1 MTEKFVITGMTCAAC
16 AAHVERAAASVPGVH
31 SASVNLMLGSLV
43 CDRDENVDPAAAI
56 VAAVTAAG
64 YGAVPESE
72 AWRDLHAEQ
81 DAAVKAMGRRLLWSV
96 VCLVPLFY
104 LSMGHM
110 MGLPVPMFMHTQ
122 PLLSAFVLLALT
134 VPILILNRSYFTV
147 GFSRLFKG
155 APNMDSLVALGA
167 AAGLVYS
174 LIEMGL
180 LAAGKVTGMPDLYFE
195 SAGMILALVT
205 VGKYLEE
212 RSKGKTTG
220 AITALLALA
229 PESAVVR
236 RDGKEVTVPT
246 EDIKAGETVIVRQG
260 GRIPVDGTVTAG
272 SGTVD
277 ESALTGES
285 MPVEK
290 TVGGKAVSATIL
302 TGGYLELT
310 ADRVGADTTLS
321 QIIQLMEQAAS
332 GKAPI
337 SRLADKISAVFVP
350 VVISIALL
358 AAILWAAVGGMGV
371 RFCLSIAIAVLVIS
385 CPCALGLAT
394 PVAITVATGKAAE
407 QGILVKS
414 AASLE
419 LMGRVDT
426 VVLDK
431 TGTVTEGKPRVT
443 DLLCAGGMTEDTLLS
458 AAASLEKPSEHPLA
472 GAIVAEAEKRGL
484 ALRPVSDFAAVAGGG
499 VAARAE
505 GTLLLAGN
513 EAFME
518 TSGVAVSEEM
528 KSGAA
533 RLAEDGKTPLFI
545 AAGTSLLGVIAV
557 ADVVKAD
564 SAAAIA
570 ALREMGCDVVLLTGD
585 NQRTADAIARQVG
598 VSRVIAQVLP
608 QDKARVVQELQAE
621 GKKVAMV
628 GDGINDAPALVTAD
642 VGLAIGAGT
651 DVAIDAADVV
661 LMNSKL
667 SDVPAAIRL
676 SRASLRN
683 IHENLF
689 WAFIYNII
697 GIPLAAGVFIPLGLT
712 LNPMFG
718 AAAMSLSSFCVVSNA
733 LRLNLFDLHSAK
745 HDHSPKHVPTLP
757 TALVQPA
764 AEEDTTQKE
773 ETTMKK
779 TLTVEGMMCPHC
791 EARVKKALE
800 ALPQVDEAVVSHEAG
815 TAIVTLNAEVDDEVL
830 KKAVEAQDYPVTG
843 IQ

>member
-43 CDRDENVDPAAAI
+43 CDGDENVDPAAI

-72 AWRDLHAEQ
+72 ARRDLHAEQ

-110 MGLPVPMFMHTQ
+110 MGLPVPMFMHTR
-122 PLLSAFVLLALT
+122 PLLSAFVLLVLT

-220 AITALLALA
+220 AITALLA

-484 ALRPVSDFAAVAGGG
+484 VLRPVSGFTAVAGGG
-499 VAARAE
+499 VTARAE
-505 GTLLLAGN
+505 GIVLLAGN

-642 VGLAIGAGT
+642 VGLAIGVGT
-651 DVAIDAADVV
+651 DVAIESADIVLMKSSLMDIADAA
-661 LMNSKL
+661 
-667 SDVPAAIRL
+667 AL
-676 SRASLRN
+676 SRATLRN
-683 IHENLF
+683 IRQNLF
-689 WAFIYNII
+689 WAFFYNSV
-697 GIPLAAGVFIPLGLT
+697 GIPVAAGVLYPAFGIT
-712 LNPMFG
+712 LNPMIA
-718 AAAMSLSSFCVVSNA
+718 AAAMSLSSVCVVSNA
-733 LRLNLFDLHSAK
+733 LRLRGWRGRRREG
-745 HDHSPKHVPTLP
+745 TP
-757 TALVQPA
+757 TAKEPQLVQNINNN
-764 AEEDTTQKE
+764 ESSKEDTA
-773 ETTMKK
+773 MKK
-779 TLTVEGMMCPHC
+779 TITIKGMMCAHC
-791 EARVKKALE
+791 VSHVEKALT
-800 ALPQVDEAVVSHEAG
+800 ALGVQADVDLASGTAVVTGNASDEA
-815 TAIVTLNAEVDDEVL
+815 L
-830 KKAVEAQDYPVTG
+830 KKAVTDAGYEVVE
-843 IQ
+843 IK